1 MEEKKL
7 EFLLDGLWILESSS
21 RLCIFE
27 ENYVDFIKEG
37 KPTDIV
43 SSFLAAL
50 LTFADEAFTD
60 EIQFIKFSNRKILF
74 MFSQYLLFVFAINDK
89 DTNKEY
95 QIKDF
100 CNRIIS
106 RFNEKFVYIFENNT
120 WNGNVSIFEN
130 FSEDL
135 REIVN
140 REPLKIKILEIFDLK
155 EHYKKIEKFI
165 RKKKGH
171 LIKNKEKIE
180 KFLNDLKVRLNLMKN
195 IKPFDDKYKLHD
207 MFSI

>member
-7 EFLLDGLWILESSS
+7 EFLLDGLWILESTS

-74 MFSQYLLFVFAINDK
+74 TFSQYLLFVFAINDK

-120 WNGNVSIFEN
+120 WTGNVSIFEN

-140 REPLKIKILEIFDLK
+140 REPLKIKIFEIFDLK
-155 EHYKKIEKFI
+155 EHYKKVEKFI

-171 LIKNKEKIE
+171 LMKNKERIE